1 MGSMMSI
8 LKTLSKK
15 KADEVLFLLK
25 ENEELYFNEIQKGT
39 NLNPS
44 NLTLLLNNLLKE
56 GFIQKRK
63 EEKDVNLPKAYYSL
77 TELGVMSLIVFED
90 VKKLE
95 EFKKTL

>member
-1 MGSMMSI
+1 MPI

-25 ENEELYFNEIQKGT
+25 EHEELYFNEIQKGT

-44 NLTLLLNNLLKE
+44 NLTLLLNNLLEE

-77 TELGVMSLIVFED
+77 TELGLMSLIIFED

-95 EFKKTL
+95 EFKKILE

>member
-1 MGSMMSI
+1 MSI